1 MKAVLEGEQNA
12 AAIVRKLSSDRAEE
26 ARQLAYRLYQ
36 ICDRKKWAEEAFA
49 YNALSQSWERV
60 MELSRQEEEGAL
72 F

>member
-1 MKAVLEGEQNA
+1 MQ
-12 AAIVRKLSSDRAEE
+12 KLGPDRAEE

-36 ICDRKKWAEEAFA
+36 ICDRKKRAEEAFA

-60 MELSRQEEEGAL
+60 IELSRQEEDGAL